1 MKATIVLWI
10 GVFLGNGVS
19 AQFLSYQQLDTA
31 RVYKSLEEALK
42 SPEDVFILRLK
53 VKKGEIPKEVFD
65 LPYLHVLELKKGK
78 INTLPED
85 FVKLEHLLSLDLS
98 ANELGHFPKV
108 LYEIPGLEILRLG
121 KNPITRLPEDI
132 VGMES
137 LKLLDL
143 WSTQVNR
150 LPVVIEEMQNLR
162 EVDLRM
168 IEISQEEQ
176 DYLQEAMPHVFF
188 NFSVPCNC
196 H

>member
-1 MKATIVLWI
+1 MRTALTLLIALWT
-10 GVFLGNGVS
+10 GSAVQ
-19 AQFLSYQQLDTA
+19 AQFLTYQQLDTA
-31 RVYKSLEEALK
+31 RVYKSLDEALK

-53 VKKGEIPKEVFD
+53 VKKGEIPKEIFD

-98 ANELGHFPKV
+98 ANDLGHFPKV

-121 KNPITRLPEDI
+121 KNPISRLPEDI
-132 VGMES
+132 VRMES

-143 WSTQVNR
+143 WSTQVDR

-176 DYLQEAMPHVFF
+176 EYLQEAMPHIFF
-188 NFSVPCNC
+188 NFSAPCNC
-196 H
+196 R